1 MPGPGKI
8 GSFYPP
14 GGFGVR
20 VDTHIY
26 PGYNIPSFYD
36 SMIAKLIVHG
46 KDRHEAIQKMQR
58 ALDEFILEPI
68 KTTIPLHKRILQ
80 NPTFLKGKVYT
91 NFVEEL
97 LGISEKV

>member
-1 MPGPGKI
+1 
-8 GSFYPP
+8 
-14 GGFGVR
+14 
-20 VDTHIY
+20 
-26 PGYNIPSFYD
+26 
-36 SMIAKLIVHG
+36 
-46 KDRHEAIQKMQR
+46 MQR